1 MDRRLAA
8 IVLADVVGY
17 SRLMEADEA
26 GTLDALKSR
35 RAEIILPLVELHK
48 GRVVK
53 LMGDG
58 ILMEFTSAVSAVR
71 CAVELQAAMAAA
83 NASLP
88 EDEKIVLRVGIS
100 LGDVVVEGSDIYGDG
115 VNIAARL
122 EAIADP
128 GGICVSDTIHRQVEG
143 KVDLRFDD
151 LGERSL
157 KNIAIPVRVYRLL
170 GEDGQAKAPPTLALP
185 DRPSIAVLPF
195 QNMSGDPEQD
205 YFADGIVEDIITALS
220 RVRWLFVIA
229 RNSSQIYKGRSV
241 DIRQVGRELGV
252 RYVLEGS
259 VRKAANRVRI
269 TGQLVDASS
278 AAHLWADRYDGQ
290 MEDVFDLQDKVTA
303 SVVGAIAPKMEVAE
317 IDRSRRKPTENL
329 DAYDHYLRGM
339 ANVHLWTE
347 AANRDALAHF
357 YKAIELDPKYGA
369 AYGLAARC
377 YSQRK
382 AGGWTVDLARETAE
396 AARLARHAV
405 EFGRDDAVALCTAGI
420 AQGYLVGDLD
430 EGNALTE
437 LALTQNPNF
446 AWAWACSGW
455 MKLWRGEVDAAIER
469 LTHAIRMSPNDPSM
483 FVMYDAMASAYFCA
497 ERYPEALQ
505 WSTKAL
511 RSGNNEFLL
520 TECLAAAAGV
530 HLGRLEEARDRVTRL
545 IKTYPALTISELKA
559 KFPEYHRPEV
569 FARFADGMR
578 QAGLPD

>member
-17 SRLMEADEA
+17 SRLVEADEA
-26 GTLDALKSR
+26 GTLEALKKR
-35 RAEIILPLVELHK
+35 RAEILLPLVESHK
-48 GRVVK
+48 GRIVK

-58 ILMEFTSAVSAVR
+58 ILMEFPSAVSAVR
-71 CAVELQAAMAAA
+71 CAVELQRAMASV
-83 NASLP
+83 NASLSDN
-88 EDEKIVLRVGIS
+88 ERIVFRLGIS

-128 GGICVSDTIHRQVEG
+128 GGICVSDAIHRQVQG
-143 KVDLRFDD
+143 KTDLRFDD

-157 KNIAIPVRVYRLL
+157 KNITTPVRVYRLR
-170 GEDGQAKAPPTLALP
+170 GEDGETRAPPLLALP

-195 QNMSGDPEQD
+195 QNMSGNPEQD
-205 YFADGIVEDIITALS
+205 YFAEGIVEDIITALS
-220 RVRWLFVIA
+220 RIRRLFVIA
-229 RNSSQIYKGRSV
+229 RNSSHAYKGRSV

-259 VRKAANRVRI
+259 VRKAGDRLRI
-269 TGQLVDASS
+269 TGQLIDASS
-278 AAHLWADRYDGQ
+278 GAHLWADRYDGQ
-290 MEDVFDLQDKVTA
+290 MEDVFDLQDKITG
-303 SVVGAIAPKMEVAE
+303 SVVAAIAPKLELAE

-339 ANVHLWTE
+339 ASVHLWTKD
-347 AANRDALAHF
+347 ANHDALSHF
-357 YKAIELDPKYGA
+357 YKAIELDPRYAA

-382 AGGWTVDLARETAE
+382 AGGWIADLARETAE
-396 AARLARHAV
+396 AARLARLAV
-405 EFGRDDAVALCTAGI
+405 EYGSDDAVALCTAGI
-420 AQGYLVGDLD
+420 AQGYLVGDLE

-437 LALTQNPNF
+437 LALAQNPNF

-455 MKLWRGEVDAAIER
+455 VKLWRGEIDMAIER

-483 FVMYDAMASAYFCA
+483 FVMHDAMASAYFCA
-497 ERYPEALQ
+497 GRYAESLQ

-511 RSGNNEFLL
+511 RSNEFLL
-520 TECLAAAAGV
+520 TQCLAATNCV
-530 HLGRLEEARDRVTRL
+530 HLGRLEEARERMARL
-545 IKTYPALTISELKA
+545 LKTHPSLRISELKA
-559 KFPEYHRPEV
+559 QFPEFNHGDS
-569 FARFADGMR
+569 FARFAAGLR